1 MPREADAS
9 AARAERGAWYARGMA
24 RGIRLLLVDGLNL
37 VRRVYAAQPGEDG
50 PERAEAG
57 RGAAAQSL
65 ERALREVEPTHAVA
79 VFEPGGATWRHRL
92 FPEYKAGHA
101 PMPEALRAALPAY
114 RATFAEL
121 GVASF
126 ELPGYEAD
134 DVVATLATKVA
145 AAGGRSVILSTDKIY
160 VQLLS
165 ERIGVRD
172 HFARRE
178 WDRLRAIER
187 FGVAPE
193 RLVDRLALTGD
204 PTAGLAGVP
213 GVGPKTASQWL
224 ARFDSLEAL
233 LAAAAAPEG
242 SEPRPP
248 AKLAA
253 KLVDHADAARRAR
266 RLLTLA
272 TDLELGLNLRELRLP
287 A

>member
-1 MPREADAS
+1 
-9 AARAERGAWYARGMA
+9 
-24 RGIRLLLVDGLNL
+24 
-37 VRRVYAAQPGEDG
+37 
-50 PERAEAG
+50 
-57 RGAAAQSL
+57 
-65 ERALREVEPTHAVA
+65 
-79 VFEPGGATWRHRL
+79 
-92 FPEYKAGHA
+92 
-101 PMPEALRAALPAY
+101 
-114 RATFAEL
+114 
-121 GVASF
+121 
-126 ELPGYEAD
+126 PGYEAD